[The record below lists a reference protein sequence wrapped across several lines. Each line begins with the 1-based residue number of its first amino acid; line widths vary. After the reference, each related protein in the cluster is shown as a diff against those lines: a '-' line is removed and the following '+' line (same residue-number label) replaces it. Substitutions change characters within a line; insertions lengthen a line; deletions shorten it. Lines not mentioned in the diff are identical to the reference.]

1 MKMMRKYHGGEPVR
15 RGVYLNLATL
25 ELVPLYGDI
34 RILPTDGGARYVKVP
49 APLVMIF
56 GPFAGLVF
64 AIFLPTVGILGM
76 LGFLAYKAREWALGL
91 GRALAKHGATTD
103 EK

>member
-1 MKMMRKYHGGEPVR
+1 MKMMRRYDGREPVG

-34 RILPTDGGARYVKVP
+34 RILPNGDGARYFKVP
-49 APLVMIF
+49 APLVMVF
-56 GPFAGLVF
+56 GPVAGLVF
-64 AIFLPTVGILGM
+64 AIFLPTMGILGLM
-76 LGFLAYKAREWALGL
+76 GFLAYKAREWAQGL
-91 GRALAKHGATTD
+91 GRALAKHAAPE

>member
-1 MKMMRKYHGGEPVR
+1 MKMMRRYNGGEPVG

-34 RILPTDGGARYVKVP
+34 RILPKVGGTRYFKVP
-49 APLVMIF
+49 APLVMVF
-56 GPFAGLVF
+56 GPAAGLVF
-64 AIFLPTVGILGM
+64 AIFLPTMGILGM
-76 LGFLAYKAREWALGL
+76 IGFLAYKARGWAQGL
-91 GRALAKHGATTD
+91 GRALAKHTAPE